1 MPSLTA
7 YSQPLGRRKAK
18 HLLRRSC
25 FNFSPEKIDEFANL
39 TPSQALWS
47 LSAPSV
53 RKLYEPIDPKGE
65 DWEDMHWTSSTK
77 DPGEFTR
84 QGAKR
89 ISIAGWWWYNAFNEI
104 TLEHKLTLFLH
115 TCFTTSKDSG
125 TGTSTHFYDHL
136 RLLQKYAFGDLK
148 TLANKITI
156 DNAMLL
162 YLDNNVNN
170 RWNPNE
176 NYAREFL
183 ELFTIL
189 KGEQQGDGDY
199 TNYTEHDVQMAAQV
213 FSGFKNKNDRSII
226 DAETGLP
233 MGYIKVNHHVQDDKT
248 FSAAFGNTTITGG
261 SDVASILQEHEDFVN
276 MVFSQDATAVSYVR
290 KLYRFFVKSEWD
302 PSVET
307 DVINP
312 LAQDLRDNGFQ
323 LLPVLKKLL
332 ESEHFYD
339 EDDNQNTDNI
349 IGSIIKHPMQ
359 LWTEIISAFKVNL
372 VNANQ
377 QDKWEEYY
385 HYFFKNFAHNS
396 CFSAAGF
403 NMFSPDSVAGYPA
416 DYQEPN
422 YDRQWF
428 TSVSII
434 ARYKYM
440 DSFLMGKNLI
450 TGGGSFESIVD
461 SVAYVQSTISNPYD
475 ATTIVTEIAQYLYP
489 EDIDQDRVDYFKDIL
504 TGTLGDVYWT
514 GAWADYLGGDDTTA
528 RIRLNELLTAMVNA
542 AEFQIM

>member
-1 MPSLTA
+1 MPSLIA

-18 HLLRRSC
+18 HLLRRTC

-65 DWEDMHWTSSTK
+65 DWDDMHWTSSTK
-77 DPGEFTR
+77 DPADFTR

-89 ISIAGWWWYNAFNEI
+89 ISVAGWWWYNAFNEI

-136 RLLQKYAFGDLK
+136 RLLQKYALGDLK

-189 KGEQQGDGDY
+189 KGEQKGDGDY

-248 FSAAFGNTTITGG
+248 FSAAFGNATITGG

-276 MVFSQDATAVSYVR
+276 MIFSQDATAVSYVR

-349 IGSIIKHPMQ
+349 IGAIIKHPMQ

-372 VNANQ
+372 VDANQ

-461 SVAYVQSTISNPYD
+461 SIEYVKSTISNPYD
-475 ATTIVTEIAQYLYP
+475 ATTIVSEIAQYLYP

-514 GAWADYLGGDDTTA
+514 GAWADYIGGDDTTA

>member
-1 MPSLTA
+1 MPSLIA

-18 HLLRRSC
+18 HLLRRTC

-65 DWEDMHWTSSTK
+65 DWDDMHWTSSTK
-77 DPGEFTR
+77 DPGDFTR

-89 ISIAGWWWYNAFNEI
+89 ISVAGWWWYNAFNEI

-189 KGEQQGDGDY
+189 KGEQKGDGDY

-248 FSAAFGNTTITGG
+248 FSAAFGNATITGG

-276 MVFSQDATAVSYVR
+276 MIFSQDATAVSYVR

-302 PSVET
+302 SSVET
-307 DVINP
+307 DIINP

-372 VNANQ
+372 VDANQ

-461 SVAYVQSTISNPYD
+461 SIEYVESTISNPYD
-475 ATTIVTEIAQYLYP
+475 ATTIVSEIAQYLYP

-514 GAWADYLGGDDTTA
+514 GAWADYIGGDDTTA

>member
-18 HLLRRSC
+18 HLLRRTC
-25 FNFSPEKIDEFANL
+25 FNFSPEKIDDFANL

-77 DPGEFTR
+77 DPADFTR

-189 KGEQQGDGDY
+189 KGEQKGDGDY

-276 MVFSQDATAVSYVR
+276 MIFSQDATAVSYVR

-302 PSVET
+302 SSVET
-307 DVINP
+307 DIINP

-450 TGGGSFESIVD
+450 TGGGRFE
-461 SVAYVQSTISNPYD
+461 
-475 ATTIVTEIAQYLYP
+475 
-489 EDIDQDRVDYFKDIL
+489 
-504 TGTLGDVYWT
+504 
-514 GAWADYLGGDDTTA
+514 
-528 RIRLNELLTAMVNA
+528 
-542 AEFQIM
+542 

>member
-7 YSQPLGRRKAK
+7 YSQPLGRRKAR
-18 HLLRRSC
+18 HLLRRAC

-65 DWEDMHWTSSTK
+65 DWEDMHWTSSSK
-77 DPGEFTR
+77 DPGDFSR

-115 TCFTTSKDSG
+115 ACFTTSKDSG
-125 TGTSTHFYDHL
+125 TGASTYFYDHL

-199 TNYTEHDVQMAAQV
+199 TNYTEHDVQVAAQV

-233 MGYIKVNHHVQDDKT
+233 MGYIKVNHHVQEDKT
-248 FSAAFGNTTITGG
+248 FSAAFGNATIRGG
-261 SDVASILQEHEDFVN
+261 SDVTSILQEHEDFVD
-276 MVFSQDATAVSYVR
+276 MVFLQDATAISYVR
-290 KLYRFFVKSEWD
+290 KLYRFFVKSEWGA
-302 PSVET
+302 SVET
-307 DVINP
+307 DIIEP

-323 LLPVLKKLL
+323 LLPVVKKLL

-339 EDDNQNTDNI
+339 EDDSQNMDNI

-372 VNANQ
+372 VDANQ
-377 QDKWEEYY
+377 QDKWEEFY

-403 NMFSPDSVAGYPA
+403 NMFAPDSVAGYPA

-434 ARYKYM
+434 ARYKYI
-440 DSFLMGKNLI
+440 DSFLTGKNLI
-450 TGGGSFESIVD
+450 TGGGRFESVVD
-461 SVAYVQSTISNPYD
+461 SVAYVESTISNPYD
-475 ATTIVTEIAQYLYP
+475 ATTIVAEIAQYLYP
-489 EDIDQDRVDYFKDIL
+489 EGLDQDRVNYFKDIL

>member
-1 MPSLTA
+1 MPSLIA

-18 HLLRRSC
+18 HLLRRTC

-65 DWEDMHWTSSTK
+65 DWDDMHWTSSTK
-77 DPGEFTR
+77 DPGDFTR

-89 ISIAGWWWYNAFNEI
+89 VSVAGWWWYNAFNEI

-136 RLLQKYAFGDLK
+136 RLLQKYALGDLK

-189 KGEQQGDGDY
+189 KGEQKGDGDY

-248 FSAAFGNTTITGG
+248 FSAAFGNATITGG

-276 MVFSQDATAVSYVR
+276 MIFSQDATAVSYVR

-302 PSVET
+302 SSVET
-307 DVINP
+307 DIINP

-372 VNANQ
+372 VDANQ

-461 SVAYVQSTISNPYD
+461 SIEYVESTISNPYD
-475 ATTIVTEIAQYLYP
+475 ATTIVSEIAQYLYP

-514 GAWADYLGGDDTTA
+514 GAWADYIGGDDTTA

>member
-1 MPSLTA
+1 MPSLVA
-7 YSQPLGRRKAK
+7 FSQPLGRRKAK
-18 HLLRRSC
+18 HLLRRAC
-25 FNFSPEKIDEFANL
+25 FNFSPEKIDEYANL
-39 TPSQALWS
+39 TPFQALWN
-47 LSAPSV
+47 LSAPSSP
-53 RKLYEPIDPKGE
+53 KLHEPIDPKGE
-65 DWEDMHWTSSTK
+65 DWDDMHWTSSIAL
-77 DPGEFTR
+77 PGDFTR

-89 ISIAGWWWYNAFNEI
+89 VSISGWWWYNAFNEVS
-104 TLEHKLTLFLH
+104 LEHKLTLFLH

-125 TGTSTHFYDHL
+125 TGASTYFYDHL
-136 RLLQKYAFGDLK
+136 RLLQKHAFGNLK
-148 TLANKITI
+148 SLANKITI
-156 DNAMLL
+156 DNAMLF

-189 KGEQQGDGDY
+189 KGEQKGEGDY
-199 TNYTEHDVQMAAQV
+199 TNFKEHDVQMAAQV

-226 DAETGLP
+226 DADTGLP
-233 MGYIKVNHHVQDDKT
+233 MGYINVNHHVQDDKT
-248 FSAAFGNTTITGG
+248 FSSAFGNTTISGG
-261 SDVASILQEHEDFVN
+261 TDNSSILKEHEDFVD
-276 MVFSQDATAVSYVR
+276 MVFSQDATAISYVR
-290 KLYRFFVKSEWD
+290 KLYRFFVKSEWG
-302 PSVET
+302 PAVET
-307 DVINP
+307 DIITP
-312 LAQDLRDNGFQ
+312 LAEDLRNNGFQ

-339 EDDNQNTDNI
+339 EDDSQNTDNI
-349 IGSIIKHPMQ
+349 VGAIIKHPMQ

-372 VNANQ
+372 VDANQ
-377 QDKWEEYY
+377 QEKWEEYY

-396 CFSAAGF
+396 CFAAAGF
-403 NMFSPDSVAGYPA
+403 NMFAPDSVAGYPA

-434 ARYKYM
+434 ARYKYI
-440 DSFLMGKNLI
+440 DSFLTGKNLI
-450 TGGGSFESIVD
+450 TGGGRFESVVD
-461 SVAYVQSTISNPYD
+461 SVAYVDSTISNPYD
-475 ATTIVTEIAQYLYP
+475 ATTIVVEIAQYLYP
-489 EDIDQDRVDYFKDIL
+489 EDIDQDRINYFKEIL

-514 GAWADYLGGDDTTA
+514 GAWGDYKGGDDTTA

>member
-1 MPSLTA
+1 MPSLIA

-18 HLLRRSC
+18 HLLRRTC

-65 DWEDMHWTSSTK
+65 DWDDMHWTSSTK
-77 DPGEFTR
+77 DPGDFTR

-89 ISIAGWWWYNAFNEI
+89 VSVAGWWWYNAFNEI

-136 RLLQKYAFGDLK
+136 RLLQKYALGDLK

-189 KGEQQGDGDY
+189 KGEQKGDGDY

-248 FSAAFGNTTITGG
+248 FSAAFGNATITGG

-276 MVFSQDATAVSYVR
+276 MIFSQDATAVSYVR

-302 PSVET
+302 SSVET
-307 DVINP
+307 DIINP

-372 VNANQ
+372 VDANQ

-461 SVAYVQSTISNPYD
+461 SIEYVQSTISNPYD
-475 ATTIVTEIAQYLYP
+475 ATTIVSEIAQYLYP
-489 EDIDQDRVDYFKDIL
+489 EDIDQDRVGYFKDIL

>member
-1 MPSLTA
+1 MPSLIA

-18 HLLRRSC
+18 HLLRRTC

-65 DWEDMHWTSSTK
+65 DWDDMHWTSSTK
-77 DPGEFTR
+77 DPGDFTR

-89 ISIAGWWWYNAFNEI
+89 VSVAGWWWYNAFNEI

-189 KGEQQGDGDY
+189 KGEQKGDGDY

-248 FSAAFGNTTITGG
+248 FSAAFGNATITGG

-276 MVFSQDATAVSYVR
+276 MIFSQDATAVSYVR

-302 PSVET
+302 SSVET
-307 DVINP
+307 DIINP

-372 VNANQ
+372 VDANQ

-461 SVAYVQSTISNPYD
+461 SIEYVESTISNPYD
-475 ATTIVTEIAQYLYP
+475 ATTIVSEIAQYLYP

-514 GAWADYLGGDDTTA
+514 GAWADYIGGDDTTA